1 MPDDPAGRSG
11 GTVSVAQHEDVNP
24 PYLHP
29 AYEITVQ
36 RAPTKRLVEVPHDFF
51 HHSRGPVWGR
61 VPVRPTDNDLTRQ
74 HAGRPVGQTITL
86 TGRVLDSDG
95 RGVPDTLVE
104 IWQTNA
110 SGAYLDPADPGFMS
124 LDPNFTWAGRTITD
138 SGGRYHFRT
147 IKPAAYPGELGALFR
162 PAHIHTSL
170 FGELLGSRLVTQ
182 CYFEGDPLLDR
193 DPILNSIPDRRGIE
207 RLLARFNSAET
218 EVGGVDSALAYDWDI
233 VLRGPRATPIDE

>member
-1 MPDDPAGRSG
+1 M
-11 GTVSVAQHEDVNP
+11 
-24 PYLHP
+24 
-29 AYEITVQ
+29 
-36 RAPTKRLVEVPHDFF
+36 
-51 HHSRGPVWGR
+51 
-61 VPVRPTDNDLTRQ
+61 PVRPADNDLTRQ

-124 LDPNFTWAGRTITD
+124 LDPNFTGAGRTITD
-138 SGGRYHFRT
+138 SEGRYHFRT

-170 FGELLGSRLVTQ
+170 FGAAARRAAWSR
-182 CYFEGDPLLDR
+182 
-193 DPILNSIPDRRGIE
+193 
-207 RLLARFNSAET
+207 SAT
-218 EVGGVDSALAYDWDI
+218 S
-233 VLRGPRATPIDE
+233 RATRCSTATRS